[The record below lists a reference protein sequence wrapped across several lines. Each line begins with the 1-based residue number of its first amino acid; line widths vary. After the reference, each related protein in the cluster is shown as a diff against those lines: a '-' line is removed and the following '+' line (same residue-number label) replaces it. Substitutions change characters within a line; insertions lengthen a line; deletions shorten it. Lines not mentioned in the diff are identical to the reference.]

1 MLHLGHSRGA
11 GVARVVIT
19 LSLSLVLAVVSYHF
33 LEKPFLSLKR
43 YFPARQK
50 RPDPTTSVAVT
61 SMPAI
66 DLILA
71 RRAS

>member
-1 MLHLGHSRGA
+1 MRWLNWMRQQKL
-11 GVARVVIT
+11 

-50 RPDPTTSVAVT
+50 KHDPTTSVAVT
-61 SMPAI
+61 SIPAI
-66 DLILA
+66 EFFPA